1 MPSIRLIKRRIR
13 SVQNT
18 AKITNAI
25 SMVAASKMRR
35 AQLRGL
41 QGRPYAEQISTV
53 ISHLAALPNAGE
65 EPQPLLDKRPVKRIA
80 YIHITADRGLCG
92 PLNSNMNR
100 AGFQFIQSQS
110 VPVGVVA
117 VGRRGREFMARGR
130 GAVKAVFTDLGD
142 APGLLDTV
150 TISKVIMDD
159 FIKGEID
166 EVYLG
171 YSLFVNTVVQR
182 PVIERLLPVE
192 PKEEAQDNRFK
203 AVDYIYEPNPQEV
216 LEALLPRYVEM
227 LVYHAILEHIASE
240 QSAKMVAMRNASEAA
255 KDMILSLTQT
265 YNKVRQEMITKEIL
279 DLVGGAAAITG

>member
-110 VPVGVVA
+110 APVGVVA

-130 GAVKAVFTDLGD
+130 GDVKAVFTDLGD

-150 TISKVIMDD
+150 TISN
-159 FIKGEID
+159 GEIK
-166 EVYLG
+166 VYLG
-171 YSLFVNTVVQR
+171 YTLFVWCSDPLSSGCCPWNLKRR
-182 PVIERLLPVE
+182 PRRTASRSGLYLRAESPRSAGGIAASLRLH
-192 PKEEAQDNRFK
+192 QGRDR
-203 AVDYIYEPNPQEV
+203 
-216 LEALLPRYVEM
+216 RG
-227 LVYHAILEHIASE
+227 
-240 QSAKMVAMRNASEAA
+240 
-255 KDMILSLTQT
+255 LSGLQPL
-265 YNKVRQEMITKEIL
+265 R
-279 DLVGGAAAITG
+279 